1 MNSLWYRGRARR
13 ILMSTALF
21 TLAACL
27 LAQCTGPYSSKDD
40 GGASPSVIRLVHGPE
55 LRAFLSS
62 VREQFMV
69 KAPRLPNGDPVRL
82 ELISEM
88 GLVAAQRIA
97 RGDLKT
103 EGWIAPSSTLVSL
116 TNESRINLGP
126 EQVECTELFRTPV
139 VVGARPDQ
147 VPLLRPEGSVFSWE
161 HLFPRPKAGAP
172 VKDDA
177 LPNFLSISHAQPR
190 ASTTGLASLIQLAYL
205 ASREP
210 PPSRT
215 GSIHEAAQVPEPGV
229 ASSPSIA
236 PLEISRLR
244 DRGSLETLKS
254 YQRLVFTYPL
264 SESFLLAKTATA
276 SGRRPRFALTTE
288 QQLTQFNQQQ
298 SDPGMQLVALRTKE
312 GTYWENYQLCMSN
325 ADWVSPGHRAALKLL
340 KDFLLTPAVQADA
353 KHLGFRSAA
362 QAAPVATSPDAK
374 TGTPPDLQDVPV
386 LPPVLSEISSYLLDS
401 WSNLRRPA
409 AFILVLDSSG
419 SMEGDALNTGKE
431 QFRTLLAH
439 SSPHDLKALVTFN
452 SDSTVLSDFTKD
464 SGEVIPKLD
473 TIQAIGGSGVYDG
486 IKSAIELAQKP
497 NLEAYRKM
505 IVVFTDGNDKNSEI
519 SLTSLMSLVRRS
531 SNENDINLVIIAV
544 DREGSD
550 FVDLEKVAEAA
561 DGTFRRSALVAMEN
575 IFQEVGKGF

>member
-1 MNSLWYRGRARR
+1 
-13 ILMSTALF
+13 
-21 TLAACL
+21 
-27 LAQCTGPYSSKDD
+27 
-40 GGASPSVIRLVHGPE
+40 
-55 LRAFLSS
+55 
-62 VREQFMV
+62 
-69 KAPRLPNGDPVRL
+69 
-82 ELISEM
+82 
-88 GLVAAQRIA
+88 
-97 RGDLKT
+97 
-103 EGWIAPSSTLVSL
+103 
-116 TNESRINLGP
+116 
-126 EQVECTELFRTPV
+126 
-139 VVGARPDQ
+139 
-147 VPLLRPEGSVFSWE
+147 
-161 HLFPRPKAGAP
+161 LFPRPKPGAAA
-172 VKDDA
+172 KDDG
-177 LPNFLSISHAQPR
+177 LTDFLSISHEQPR

-205 ASREP
+205 ASLEP

-215 GSIHEAAQVPEPGV
+215 GSAHEAAQVPAPGA
-229 ASSPSIA
+229 ASSPTITPLAIA
-236 PLEISRLR
+236 RLR
-244 DRGSLETLKS
+244 DRGSLDTLKS